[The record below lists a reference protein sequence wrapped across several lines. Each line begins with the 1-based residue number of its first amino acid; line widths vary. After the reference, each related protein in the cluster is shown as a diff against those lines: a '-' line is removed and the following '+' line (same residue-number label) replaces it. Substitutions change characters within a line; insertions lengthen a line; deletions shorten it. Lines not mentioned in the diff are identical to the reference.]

1 MCLAVD
7 WLSVL
12 GAEDQGVSLVVCLSP
27 GVSGGLMCVSLV
39 LQCVCVCSSGMK
51 ALLQDFLQDA
61 GATDKTIVCRLKELF
76 LWGFSLH

>member
-39 LQCVCVCSSGMK
+39 LQCVCVCV
-51 ALLQDFLQDA
+51 LQ
-61 GATDKTIVCRLKELF
+61 V
-76 LWGFSLH
+76 